1 MLLFILKRVIYGIA
15 TLFAITTLTFF
26 LLHSLP
32 GDPMASEKAIPEAV
46 RAELRAQYNL
56 HKPLYVQYG
65 YYLKNL
71 VKGDLGVSMKIKG
84 RKISKI
90 IKDTFPYSLDLGLRA
105 VIFAFIGGMTL
116 GIIAGL
122 NRGKKW
128 DTISM
133 ILAILGVSVPS
144 FILGGLFQW
153 VVVKFD
159 IGFLAVA
166 GYENFGEKILPAI
179 ALGMF
184 PLAIIARMMRA
195 SMIDVL
201 GQEYIKTA
209 KAKGL
214 SPFKIIWKHCI
225 RNAIMPIITYL
236 GPLIAAVTT
245 GSFVVENVFAVPG
258 LGKYYVKSIYDSDYT
273 VVLGITIFYAAIL
286 ILMVVFVD
294 VLYGFIDPR
303 VRIGESKEG

>member
-1 MLLFILKRVIYGIA
+1 MLIYILKRAVYGII
-15 TLFAITTLTFF
+15 TLFIITTFTFF
-26 LLHSLP
+26 LLHMLP
-32 GDPMASEKAIPEAV
+32 GDPFASEKAIPAAV
-46 RAELRAQYNL
+46 KAELRAQYNL
-56 HKPLYVQYG
+56 DKPLYIQYG

-71 VKGDLGVSMKIKG
+71 LKGDLGVSMKIKG

-90 IKDTFPYSLDLGLRA
+90 IKESFPYSLDLGLRA
-105 VIFAFIGGMTL
+105 VIFAFVGGMIL

-133 ILAILGVSVPS
+133 LLAIIGVSVPS
-144 FILGGLFQW
+144 FILGGIFQW
-153 VVVKFD
+153 VVVKYD
-159 IGFLAVA
+159 ISFLAVA
-166 GYENFGEKILPAI
+166 GYESFGEKILPAI

-214 SPFKIIWKHCI
+214 SPIKIIVKHCI
-225 RNAIMPIITYL
+225 RNAIMPVITYL

-258 LGKYYVKSIYDSDYT
+258 LGKYYVKSISDSDYT
-273 VVLGITIFYAAIL
+273 VVLGVTVFYAAIL
-286 ILMVVFVD
+286 IFMVFLVD
-294 VLYGFIDPR
+294 ILYGFIDPR
-303 VRIGESKEG
+303 VRIGEGKES

>member
-56 HKPLYVQYG
+56 DKPLYVQYG

-184 PLAIIARMMRA
+184 PLAMIARMMRA

-303 VRIGESKEG
+303 VRIGER